1 MYDTTTQQD
10 VVNTLIYLRSLLER
24 LPLNGLA
31 TVREED
37 LRLLQQ
43 ARELFAQHGANYLT
57 DCLQQLEDAIQT
69 QQQAGVKF
77 LQLQTALF
85 LFERLFTR
93 DVCREETADAID

>member
-1 MYDTTTQQD
+1 MYDTTTQQA
-10 VVNTLIYLRSLLER
+10 VVNTLVYLRSLLER

-93 DVCREETADAID
+93 DVCQEEAADAID

>member
-1 MYDTTTQQD
+1 MYDTTTQQA